1 MRFLN
6 FASSIV
12 AIMTVIASSSCSA
25 QQGSHVQRTIS
36 TPDSLSMTLSVKPD
50 ETKIRANWS
59 KLKRGLAFKQVESY
73 LGRPT
78 KIASSVYDDSTT
90 WYYGARL
97 VVFDNIKKTVRYWRE
112 EE

>member
-25 QQGSHVQRTIS
+25 QQESHVQRTIS
-36 TPDSLSMTLSVKPD
+36 TPDSLSMTLSTKPD
-50 ETKIRANWS
+50 EAKIRANWS
-59 KLKRGLAFKQVESY
+59 KLKRGLAFKQVEAY

-90 WYYGARL
+90 WYYGTRV
-97 VVFDNIKKTVRYWRE
+97 VVFDNIKRAVRYWRE
-112 EE
+112 KE